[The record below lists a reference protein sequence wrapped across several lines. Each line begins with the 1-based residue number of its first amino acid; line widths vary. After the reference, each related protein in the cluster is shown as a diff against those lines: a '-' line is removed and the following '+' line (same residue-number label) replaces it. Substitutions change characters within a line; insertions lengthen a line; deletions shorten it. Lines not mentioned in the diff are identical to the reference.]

1 MSSHMFS
8 VSDPSDGRCRLPDWA
23 AAFVLYITS
32 LRQRGDLE
40 KVGRLLRVSRQG
52 GYCGLDVFVFLLG
65 MFCWPRPDRRTRA
78 VKAFGAA
85 TSFCGR
91 GLAAVAGRRNWP
103 GQSAVSRF
111 LSVVPA
117 DEMLLDFGAD
127 VLIQGAEPL
136 LRHPDAQHYDTLGA
150 AWHVLDFDPTVI
162 AVRERALPEGEDL
175 PPPTRRTEFVCAPG
189 YTGRKRGEVQVSA
202 GCLQHAGTGL
212 WLQIMLEPGNAVVS
226 AMLSK
231 LLAKLGPWLLA
242 AGATRERTLVRAD
255 GAAGNLPSVKAFSES
270 GVHFLTRFACYGLLD
285 RPQVQAHLRGVR
297 WLAVPDSGSGP
308 RRQVAE
314 LGLWPWGDAPLLED
328 VPDGLE
334 QARIVISRFAATS
347 KHGAGTVRDGWQYE
361 LFGTSLAP
369 AAWPAPEVVAL
380 YYGRAALENRFAQAA
395 AELGIDRL
403 FSTALGGQW
412 LVMLIG
418 LIVMNLRTILGA
430 QRAGPLTS
438 EEVQPQPRV
447 EIVAAEPEPEP
458 EPKPGPEPE
467 SEPTEP
473 EPAYAPPP
481 TSLAQ
486 IVAELDQRDW
496 TAWTARHPGWRWAT
510 GHGVLCAQNKLLA
523 PTRIRLRPDK
533 PPLLRL
539 RARQADCARC
549 PQRDPCFA
557 GTAPERPRREIALGI
572 ASLPSVRSGEFRTMQ
587 KNLDKKPRRP
597 VGKPKPALVPTRQ
610 IWQPPTPVTA
620 GPWATRTP
628 RIVPTVFRQGVHLAV
643 RDARVNV
650 EVVGDR
656 PTEQPPAWLA
666 RAPATTQRRRLT
678 WTERLARNALAAA
691 ARVDAV
697 LQTRDA
703 WMRSVMIA

>member
-1 MSSHMFS
+1 MSSHTFS
-8 VSDPSDGRCRLPDWA
+8 VSDPADGRCRLPDWA
-23 AAFVLYITS
+23 ATFVLYISS

-52 GYCGLDVFVFLLG
+52 GYCGLDVFVFLLA

-91 GLAAVAGRRNWP
+91 GLAALAGRRNWP

-111 LSVVPA
+111 LAVVPA
-117 DEMLLDFGAD
+117 GEMLLDFGAD
-127 VLIQGAEPL
+127 QLIQGAEPL
-136 LRHPDAQHYDTLGA
+136 LRHPDAQHYDTLGE

-175 PPPTRRTEFVCAPG
+175 PPPTRRVSAICAPG

-226 AMLSK
+226 AMLAK
-231 LLAKLGPWLLA
+231 LLGKLDPWLDA

-255 GAAGNLPSVKAFSES
+255 GAAGNLPSVKAFSEN

-314 LGLWPWGDAPLLED
+314 LGHWPWGDAPLLQDMPE
-328 VPDGLE
+328 GLE
-334 QARIVISRFAATS
+334 KARIVISRFAATS

-361 LFGTSLAP
+361 LFGTSLDP
-369 AAWPAPEVVAL
+369 AAWPAPEVVEL

-412 LVMLIG
+412 LVMLVG
-418 LIVMNLRTILGA
+418 LMVMNLRTILGA
-430 QRAGPLTS
+430 KRVGPLPI
-438 EEVQPQPRV
+438 EAVQPQPRV

-458 EPKPGPEPE
+458 EPEPEQPPEPE
-467 SEPTEP
+467 P
-473 EPAYAPPP
+473 EPVYAPPP
-481 TSLAQ
+481 NALAQ
-486 IVAELDQRDW
+486 IVAELDLRDW
-496 TAWTARHPGWRWAT
+496 SAWTARHPGWRWLV
-510 GHGVLCAQNKLLA
+510 GHGVLCAQQKLLA
-523 PTRIRLRPDK
+523 PIRIRLRAHK
-533 PPLLRL
+533 PPTLRL
-539 RARQADCARC
+539 RARQTDCMAC

-557 GTAPERPRREIALGI
+557 GAAPERPRREIHVGI
-572 ASLPSVRSGEFRTMQ
+572 ATLASVRSGAFRAMQ
-587 KNLDKKPRRP
+587 KSLDKKPRSP
-597 VGKPKPALVPTRQ
+597 VARPKPQHVPTRQ
-610 IWQPPTPVTA
+610 LWQPPTPVVA

-628 RIVPTVFRQGVHLAV
+628 RIVPTVFRQGVYLAV
-643 RDARVNV
+643 RDARVDV
-650 EVVGDR
+650 EIVGDR
-656 PTEQPPAWLA
+656 LQQTPPAWLA
-666 RAPATTQRRRLT
+666 RSSGSRQRRRLT
-678 WTERLARNALAAA
+678 WSERLARNALAAG
-691 ARVDAV
+691 ARVHAAMQTVDRWVMMAV
-697 LQTRDA
+697 TA
-703 WMRSVMIA
+703 